1 MSLALWVLKSWSNY
15 VAIQVPRL
23 LLFAKVIE
31 NLLERR
37 KRQRERERERESCNL
52 NLNRQPSQSVR
63 ANF

>member
-37 KRQRERERERESCNL
+37 KRQRERERERERELQFKSE
-52 NLNRQPSQSVR
+52 
-63 ANF
+63 